1 MNIKINERK
10 GITLISLVVTV
21 AVLLILA
28 SIATYSGVEVIRSS
42 KFDKFTTELK
52 LMQTKVNELYD
63 KYTSGEDTNVINLG
77 LDISNAST
85 QANKVF
91 TSSASGITDKSGYR
105 YYNKATISSLGI
117 EGVDGEFFV
126 NVQNRSVIS
135 YEGMKYDGK
144 VFYTLAQLPD
154 GLYNVNYENRNIG
167 EISFDLTSSSYT
179 IKVSNIQYDGYIDK
193 WQVKYQKEG
202 QDYWSTSEDLSFNVS
217 EGGEYSVKL
226 ANGDVESEV
235 KKIEVI
241 VFDGSWNDKKGINM
255 PMIDGKNMTLG
266 EWDDTKKEWVEDKD
280 GSSINYASVTSGD
293 NNSSQWANAQVKVN
307 GINNYFVWIP
317 RYEYKIDSTNKKIE
331 IKFIP
336 TDKTTADSGYT
347 IHPAFTSNVNNGG
360 WSKELP
366 GIWVGKYES
375 SIVNRSDNGNI
386 NTNSTSTGNII
397 VDSTHNTDKTIAV
410 QPNLTSWRYAII
422 GNFYTSA
429 IDFSKELNSHMM
441 KNSEWGAVAYL
452 THSQY
457 GRNGTE
463 VTVNDSSTYT
473 TGDGDIVANVKQSTT
488 GNVYGVYDFS
498 GGASEY
504 LAAYY
509 NGSSSLSSYGGS
521 FAKNGGTSNEFVT
534 VYTGTNINSNSIIG
548 DAIKETNNWNSDAAT
563 FLSSSKPFFRRG
575 GYKTNGSTAGIFA
588 YSYSDGAAGEYR
600 AFRLCLVVDEV

>member
-1 MNIKINERK
+1 MRINERK

-63 KYTSGEDTNVINLG
+63 KYTSGEDTSVINLG
-77 LDISNAST
+77 LDISQVST

-105 YYNKATISSLGI
+105 YFNKSTINSLGI

-135 YEGMKYDGK
+135 YEGMKYEGK
-144 VFYTLAQLPD
+144 TFYTLAQLPD
-154 GLYNVNYENRNIG
+154 GLYNVNYENRNVG

-179 IKVSNIQYDGYIDK
+179 INVSNIQYDGYIDK

-202 QDYWSTSEDLSFNVS
+202 QDYWSTSEDLSFDVS

-255 PMIDGKNMTLG
+255 PMIDGKNMTLVK
-266 EWDDTKKEWVEDKD
+266 WDSTKKEWVEDKD
-280 GSSINYASVTSGD
+280 GSSINYVSVSSGD

-317 RYEYKIDSTNKKIE
+317 RYEYKIDSSNKKIE

-360 WSKELP
+360 WSRELP

-386 NTNSTSTGNII
+386 NTNSTSKGNII
-397 VDSTHNTDKTIAV
+397 IDSTHNTDKTIAV

-429 IDFSKELNSHMM
+429 IAFSEELNSHMM

-488 GNVYGVYDFS
+488 GNVYGIYDFS

-509 NGSSSLSSYGGS
+509 NGSTSLTTYGGS
-521 FAKNGGTSNEFVT
+521 FAKNAGISTEFVT
-534 VYTGTNINSNSIIG
+534 VYTGTNINSNSILG

>member
-1 MNIKINERK
+1 MKINERK

-28 SIATYSGVEVIRSS
+28 SIATYSGVEVIRNS

-63 KYTSGEDTNVINLG
+63 KYTSGEDTSVINLG
-77 LDISNAST
+77 LDISQVST

-105 YYNKATISSLGI
+105 YFNKSTINSLGI
-117 EGVDGEFFV
+117 EVVDGEFFV
-126 NVQNRSVIS
+126 NIQNRSVIS
-135 YEGMKYDGK
+135 YEGMKYEGK
-144 VFYTLAQLPD
+144 TFYTLAQLPD
-154 GLYNVNYENRNIG
+154 GLYNVNYENRNVG

-179 IKVSNIQYDGYIDK
+179 INVSNIQYDGYIDK

-202 QDYWSTSEDLSFNVS
+202 QDYWSTSEDLSFDVS

-255 PMIDGKNMTLG
+255 PMIDGKNMTLVK
-266 EWDDTKKEWVEDKD
+266 WDSTKKEWVEDKD
-280 GSSINYASVTSGD
+280 GSSINYVSVSSGD

-317 RYEYKIDSTNKKIE
+317 RYEYKIDSSNKKIE

-360 WSKELP
+360 WSRELP

-386 NTNSTSTGNII
+386 NTNSTSKGNII
-397 VDSTHNTDKTIAV
+397 IDSTHNTDKTIAV

-429 IDFSKELNSHMM
+429 IAFSEELNSHMM

-488 GNVYGVYDFS
+488 GNVYGIYDFS

-509 NGSSSLSSYGGS
+509 NGSTSLTTYGGS
-521 FAKNGGTSNEFVT
+521 FAKNAGISTEFVT